1 MFRGTF
7 VGTVRAGRDKILP
20 LGLLAALATVLILL
34 LAAQP
39 ARAEPNDFL
48 VNRTTNEPDANLSDT
63 PNACD
68 VNTATAGNQC
78 TLRAAI
84 QEANATTN
92 VDGPDE
98 ISFAIPSDKKKVK
111 TFKPASELPALT
123 QAVTTDGYTQP
134 GSKKNTRAKGAIN
147 AVLKGQLD
155 GSGAGTDADGL
166 IIQGSSDITIRGRVI
181 NRFDRSG
188 IFLTST
194 DGSDNNHI
202 EGNFIGTNA
211 TGTAILGNGSAGV
224 EINGLNDGNVVGG
237 NLAEQRNLISGNEGD
252 GVFAGTDGTDT
263 IQRNLIG
270 TNKTGTKDLHN
281 GRTTTARVSTWAVRT
296 ASSRTTL
303 SPSTP
308 RMECRSGVTPP
319 A

>member
-1 MFRGTF
+1 
-7 VGTVRAGRDKILP
+7 
-20 LGLLAALATVLILL
+20 LILL

-39 ARAEPNDFL
+39 ARAELNGLL

-84 QEANATTN
+84 QEANAATN

-98 ISFAIPSDKKKVK
+98 ISFAIPGDKKKVK
-111 TFKPASELPALT
+111 TIKPASELPALT
-123 QAVTTDGYTQP
+123 QAVTIDGYSQP
-134 GSKKNTRAKGAIN
+134 GSKKNTRLTGAIN
-147 AVLKGQLD
+147 AVLKVQLD
-155 GSGAGTDADGL
+155 GSGAGIDADGP
-166 IIQGSSDITIRGRVI
+166 IIQGASDITIRGLII
-181 NRFDRSG
+181 NRFDHSG

-194 DGSDNNHI
+194 DGSDNNKI
-202 EGNFIGTNA
+202 EGNFIGTSA
-211 TGTAILGNGSAGV
+211 TGTADLGNGSAGV
-224 EINGLNDGNVVGG
+224 EIKGLNDGNVVGG
-237 NLAEQRNLISGNEGD
+237 NLEEKRNLISGNDGD

-270 TNKTGTKDLHN
+270 TDKTGIKDLHN
-281 GRTTTARVSTWAVRT
+281 GTDNNGEIVNLAVRT
-296 ASSRTTL
+296 ASSRTTS

-308 RMECRSGVTPP
+308 PTGCRSGATPP

>member
-1 MFRGTF
+1 MFVTLQGVVRVFPSPPPRYERESGHARGTF
-7 VGTVRAGRDKILP
+7 VGTARASRDKI

-134 GSKKNTRAKGAIN
+134 GSKKNTRAKGP
-147 AVLKGQLD
+147 
-155 GSGAGTDADGL
+155 STR
-166 IIQGSSDITIRGRVI
+166 SS
-181 NRFDRSG
+181 
-188 IFLTST
+188 
-194 DGSDNNHI
+194 
-202 EGNFIGTNA
+202 
-211 TGTAILGNGSAGV
+211 
-224 EINGLNDGNVVGG
+224 
-237 NLAEQRNLISGNEGD
+237 
-252 GVFAGTDGTDT
+252 
-263 IQRNLIG
+263 
-270 TNKTGTKDLHN
+270 
-281 GRTTTARVSTWAVRT
+281 RVS
-296 ASSRTTL
+296 
-303 SPSTP
+303 STVAGLAP
-308 RMECRSGVTPP
+308 MRMR
-319 A
+319 